1 LQDKGYRWEDL
12 PKMPRDEAKRL
23 INKPVIEHSHP
34 AKSARFCEPGEHLLT
49 YCGNQYSNLHRNDSG
64 NCASPLMT
72 KVRYGLVVDEILAE
86 ASIGNYDQVV
96 IGAYISEGWGRFLLD
111 DLAEDFNSNVSAGVG
126 CQIKSRRNKDVSRR
140 TNGVS
145 SDNGKS

>member
-1 LQDKGYRWEDL
+1 
-12 PKMPRDEAKRL
+12 
-23 INKPVIEHSHP
+23 
-34 AKSARFCEPGEHLLT
+34 
-49 YCGNQYSNLHRNDSG
+49 
-64 NCASPLMT
+64 MT

-111 DLAEDFNSNVSAGVG
+111 DLAEDFNSNVSAGFG

-140 TNGVS
+140 TNGAS
-145 SDNGKS
+145 SDNGQS